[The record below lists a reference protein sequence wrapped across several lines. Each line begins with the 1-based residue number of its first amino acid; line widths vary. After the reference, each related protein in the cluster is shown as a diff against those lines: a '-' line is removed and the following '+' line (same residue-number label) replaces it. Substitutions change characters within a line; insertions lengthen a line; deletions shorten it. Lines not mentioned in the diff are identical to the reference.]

1 MANKLKTQFLFDGK
15 FTKLFKSIYEQ
26 TSTKPLPKEIYAP
39 FTLIPY
45 LDTLYGAFKQSYR
58 INPKPFDDIPNYCFP
73 QNDDVMVAYS
83 GGKDSVAC
91 VLKLKKQGYT
101 PHLFFMNGINKS
113 YTQELE
119 VAKSTAEQLNCDI
132 TIRNVTITGKKEYV
146 EHPIKDQFILA
157 SMVDEGLKRNI
168 YKYAFGTCKG
178 DNINIV
184 SNDYQLSDAYEMF
197 TSVSTFYSNYIERF
211 KILIP
216 LQSETESVCIIL
228 SNQQYSDLIFK
239 SYSCMMPLR
248 YRNNI
253 IKANER
259 KYDIKLL
266 PNNCG
271 SCDKCCSINIMLQ
284 KIGYVNYPDSF
295 IQHCWDVLHNM
306 EDSQLDSIISQD
318 DSMNHNWI
326 DNETI
331 KKYFPNSKAEEW
343 GDA

>member
-26 TSTKPLPKEIYAP
+26 TSVKPLPSNIYAP
-39 FTLIPY
+39 LTLVPY
-45 LDTLYGAFKQSYR
+45 LDTLYGAFKQSYHVT
-58 INPKPFDDIPNYCFP
+58 PKSFDVNKYQFE
-73 QNDDVMVAYS
+73 QNDNVMVAYS

-157 SMVDEGLKRNI
+157 AMVDEGLKRNI

-197 TSVSTFYSNYIERF
+197 TSVSKFYSNYIERF

-253 IKANER
+253 IKANQR

-331 KKYFPNSKAEEW
+331 KRYFPNSKAEEW

>member
-26 TSTKPLPKEIYAP
+26 TSVKPLPNEICAP
-39 FTLIPY
+39 VTLVPY
-45 LDTLYGAFKQSYR
+45 LDTLYGAFNQRYR
-58 INPKPFDDIPNYCFP
+58 LNLKSFDIPTITC
-73 QNDDVMVAYS
+73 QKSDHVMVAYS

-91 VLKLKKQGYT
+91 VLKLKKQGFI

-113 YTQELE
+113 YTSEMATAILT
-119 VAKSTAEQLNCDI
+119 AKKLGCDI
-132 TIRNVTITGKKEYV
+132 TIYDVTITGKKEYV

-157 SMVDEGLKRNI
+157 VMVDEGLKRNI
-168 YKYAFGTCKG
+168 YKYAFGTG
-178 DNINIV
+178 YEDNVEIV

-197 TSVSTFYSNYIERF
+197 TSISKFYSNYIEPF
-211 KILIP
+211 KIFIP
-216 LQSETESVCIIL
+216 LRNETESVCEIL
-228 SNQQYSDLIFK
+228 SSEYPDLIFE

-248 YRNNI
+248 YRDNI

-271 SCDKCCSINIMLQ
+271 SCDKCCLINIMLQ

-295 IQHCWDVLHNM
+295 IQHCWDVLHKM
-306 EDSQLDSIISQD
+306 EDDQLDSIISQD
-318 DSMNHNWI
+318 DSMNHKWI
-326 DNETI
+326 DNNII
-331 KKYFPNSKAEEW
+331 KMYFPNSKADEW